1 MAGSGTR
8 VTAEALAT
16 AIQNY
21 EARKQEFM
29 SAYTNINKVVQTLSS
44 NYKSEAATSFYGK
57 FFQIYANLEKTGEQM
72 ENAINK
78 LKSVK
83 EVYEALAD
91 AQQALVNSL
100 QNDFTAAGNIFG

>member
-1 MAGSGTR
+1 MAGNGTR

-21 EARKQEFM
+21 EARKQEFAN
-29 SAYTNINKVVQTLSS
+29 AYTNINKAVQNLSS

-78 LKSVK
+78 LKQVK
-83 EVYEALAD
+83 EVYEALA
-91 AQQALVNSL
+91 ALQQSLVNAL
-100 QNDFTAAGNIFG
+100 ETDFSAAGNIFG